1 MACLPLLTGRV
12 VIQSCRLF
20 NTMSVGLTLKRGIYR
35 VAAKGNRQMLS
46 ARSFADE
53 SPWLG
58 IDSATILGIEK
69 IAS

>member
-1 MACLPLLTGRV
+1 M
-12 VIQSCRLF
+12 F